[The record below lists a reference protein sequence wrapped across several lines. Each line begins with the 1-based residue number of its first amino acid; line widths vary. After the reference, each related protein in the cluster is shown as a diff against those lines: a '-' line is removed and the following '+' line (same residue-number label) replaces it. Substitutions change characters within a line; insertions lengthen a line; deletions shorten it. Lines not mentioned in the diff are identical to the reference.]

1 MKAGRWVIV
10 GMLWAGV
17 MGMLQAQSVTVLCYH
32 TFLGNPRLETDFSIA
47 EFSAHIRIMR
57 EKGYRFVT
65 FEAMKKGQ
73 ITGSR
78 NVLLVIDDGNRSA
91 YDAYQQ
97 VLRPQGIPTM
107 FAIYPGIIGSRR
119 FAMTWEQLQSAV
131 ANGAEVASHGYFH
144 EFLSEAF
151 KAKRPQ
157 DFENEVRLS
166 QKILSQKLDR
176 PIQLYVYPFGVF
188 SVSGKQ
194 LLKASGYHHA
204 MTIQPGPTLIPLSRN
219 ANPLQLPRTML
230 TRANAKRVLEQL

>member
-1 MKAGRWVIV
+1 MKTVYWLMAGMIWMGVIS
-10 GMLWAGV
+10 MTA
-17 MGMLQAQSVTVLCYH
+17 AQSVTVLCYH
-32 TFLGNPRLETDFSIA
+32 TFLGHPRLETDFSIP
-47 EFSAHIRIMR
+47 EFSNHIQLLQA
-57 EKGYRFVT
+57 KGYRFVT
-65 FEAMKKGQ
+65 FDAMTKGQ

-91 YDAYQQ
+91 YEAYQQ
-97 VLRPQGIPTM
+97 VLRPQRIPVM

-131 ANGAEVASHGYFH
+131 DNGAEVASHGYFH

-166 QKILSQKLDR
+166 QRRLSQKLGR

-194 LLKASGYHHA
+194 LLKASGYRYA

-219 ANPLQLPRTML
+219 PNPLQLPRIMI
-230 TRANAKRVLEQL
+230 TRSNAQGVLGRL